1 MAKKL
6 WSGRFRQSTNRL
18 VEDFSASIDFDW
30 RLFREDIAGSIAHC
44 KMLGQCGILTE
55 EEVEKIVDGLAEIQ
69 REIEHGEFEFD
80 HALEDIHMA
89 IEQRLIEKIG
99 DVGGKLHTARSRNDQ
114 IALDLRLYLRNTIFS
129 FLKLLNALKRS
140 IVSLAEKYSETI
152 MPGFTHLQHAQ
163 PVVLGHHMMAYYE
176 MFKRDSER
184 LKDCLRRTNVM
195 PLGSAALAGTT
206 FPIDRKITAELLEF
220 PELSRNSIDAVS
232 DRDFVVEFLSAVS
245 LIMLHLS
252 RLSEELVLWNTSEF
266 DFVSISDSF
275 CTGSSIMPQKKNPDV
290 PELIRGKTGRVYGA
304 LMSVLTMMKGLPLA
318 YNRDLQEDK
327 EPLFDAID
335 TTGACIEL
343 MARLLGELSF
353 KENRLLEEAEKGF
366 ITATDLADY
375 LVRKN
380 IPFRRA
386 HRITGEIVQY
396 CIEKDKK
403 IEDLDLGELKEF
415 SNTFAEDVYEFIR
428 VEASVRQRKSSGGTA
443 PALVKRAIEEAK
455 EELDDEE
462 KRLEI

>member
-6 WSGRFRQSTNRL
+6 WGGRFKQSTNRL
-18 VEDFSASIDFDW
+18 VENFSASIDFDW
-30 RLFREDIAGSIAHC
+30 RLFKEDIAGSIAHC
-44 KMLGQCGILTE
+44 KMLGQCGILDE
-55 EEVEKIVDGLAEIQ
+55 DEVEKIVDALAEIQ

-80 HALEDIHMA
+80 QALEDIHMA
-89 IEQRLIEKIG
+89 IEQRLMEKIG
-99 DVGGKLHTARSRNDQ
+99 DAGGKLHTARSRNDQ
-114 IALDLRLYLRNTIFS
+114 IALDLRLFMRNTIAS
-129 FLKLLNALKRS
+129 FLKLLHSLKRH
-140 IVSLAEKYSETI
+140 IVELADKYSETI

-163 PVVLGHHMMAYYE
+163 PVVLGHHLMAYYE

-184 LKDCLRRTNVM
+184 LKDCLKRTDVM

-206 FPIDRKITAELLEF
+206 FPIDRNLTAELLHF
-220 PELSRNSIDAVS
+220 PEISRNSIDAVS
-232 DRDFVVEFLSAVS
+232 DRDFVIEFLSAAS

-252 RLSEELVLWNTSEF
+252 RLSEELVLWNTAEF
-266 DFVSISDSF
+266 DFVSISDAF

-290 PELIRGKTGRVYGA
+290 PELIRGKTGRVYGS
-304 LMSVLTMMKGLPLA
+304 LMSLLTTMKGLPLA

-335 TTGACIEL
+335 TTESCIEL
-343 MARLLGELSF
+343 MARLLAELSF
-353 KENRLLEEAEKGF
+353 KENRLLEETEKGF

-396 CIEKDKK
+396 CVEKNKK
-403 IEDLDLGELKEF
+403 LDDLDINELREF
-415 SNTFAEDVYEFIR
+415 SNAFSEDVYEYIK
-428 VEASVRQRKSSGGTA
+428 VESSVKQRRSFGGTA
-443 PALVKRAIEEAK
+443 PELVKKATQTAK
-455 EELDDEE
+455 KELDDEE
-462 KRLEI
+462 KELEV

>member
-140 IVSLAEKYSETI
+140 IVSLAEKHSETI

-206 FPIDRKITAELLEF
+206 FPIDRKITADLLEF

-232 DRDFVVEFLSAVS
+232 DRDFVVEFLSAAS

-353 KENRLLEEAEKGF
+353 KEKRLLEEAEKGF

-403 IEDLDLGELKEF
+403 LEDLDLSELKEF
-415 SNTFAEDVYEFIR
+415 SNTFSEDVYEFIR
-428 VEASVRQRKSSGGTA
+428 VEASVRQRKSFGGTA
-443 PALVKRAIEEAK
+443 PALVKRAIEEVK

>member
-6 WSGRFRQSTNRL
+6 WGGRFKQSTNRL

-30 RLFREDIAGSIAHC
+30 RLYREDIAGSIAHC

-55 EEVEKIVDGLAEIQ
+55 DEVEKIVDGLIEIQ
-69 REIEHGEFEFD
+69 REIERGDFEFD
-80 HALEDIHMA
+80 PTLEDIHMA

-114 IALDLRLYLRNTIFS
+114 VALDLRLYLRNTIKWY
-129 FLKLLNALKRS
+129 LKLLHSLRTS
-140 IVSLAEKYSETI
+140 IVNLAEKYADTI

-163 PVVLGHHMMAYYE
+163 PIVLGHHLMAYYE
-176 MFKRDSER
+176 MFTRDSER
-184 LKDCLRRTNVM
+184 LKDCLKRVNVM

-206 FPIDRKITAELLEF
+206 FPIDRNLTAKYLDF
-220 PELSRNSIDAVS
+220 PEISRNSIDAVS
-232 DRDFVVEFLSAVS
+232 DRDFAIEFLSAAS
-245 LIMLHLS
+245 IIMLHLS
-252 RLSEELVLWNTSEF
+252 RLSEELVLWNSIEF
-266 DFVSISDSF
+266 GFVAISDAF

-304 LMSVLTMMKGLPLA
+304 LTSLLTMMKGLPLA

-335 TTGACIEL
+335 AVAACVEI
-343 MARLLGELSF
+343 MARLLSELTF
-353 KENRLLEEAEKGF
+353 DETRLREEAEKGF

-396 CIEKDKK
+396 CIKHNKRLEALQ
-403 IEDLDLGELKEF
+403 LDELREF
-415 SNTFAEDVYEFIR
+415 SGTISKDIYDYIKIDT
-428 VEASVRQRKSSGGTA
+428 SVNKRTSYGGTA
-443 PALVKRAIEEAK
+443 PGLVKEAIREAK
-455 EELDDEE
+455 NVLEDEKE
-462 KRLEI
+462 RYAL